1 MIKMRCFHFPRL
13 AIEGY
18 ACCIKPHSQAAY
30 FQRMGVIE
38 QCGWEV
44 IRDLHLL
51 GPVGSDGSDSVAP
64 VAQT

>member
-1 MIKMRCFHFPRL
+1 
-13 AIEGY
+13 
-18 ACCIKPHSQAAY
+18 
-30 FQRMGVIE
+30 MGVIE